1 MAASTGWV
9 LAVLQFAFALT
20 WIVYVVYLP
29 QLAVQA
35 GLSKDMVPWIL
46 LMDQAIFI
54 ACDWAAGV
62 YADRVAS
69 TMSRVGPRLA
79 LVTFASCIAF
89 VLLPWV
95 APKGSAP
102 LFLALTIL
110 WSASSSALRA
120 PPLMMLGR
128 HAAVPQRPWLAGLY
142 LFGVGAAGAG
152 APYLGSALKGIDP
165 QIPFAISSVAVF
177 LVTFAL
183 ARVERGMD
191 GTTSTIREHEWRFR
205 EASFG
210 AAVAFGVAMAL
221 LAMGYQAHFSLN
233 SAAAYL
239 QFAKPGDL
247 EHLMPVFWI
256 GFNLLM
262 LPATWLAKR
271 FGGFAVMTLAG
282 IVGVLAIFATQRVDS
297 LDALIAAQFVA
308 GGAWGTI
315 LMGACTAAIA
325 LGHPGRE
332 GSVTGLL
339 FSMLAVA
346 AFARIGFVLVVA
358 PSHPGLTL
366 FLPYFPALAWAAGT
380 FLIALLAAGP
390 ARLSRP
396 GGR

>member
-29 QLAVQA
+29 QLATQA
-35 GLSKDMVPWIL
+35 GLAKEAVPWIL

-69 TMSRVGPRLA
+69 TLSRIGPRLA
-79 LVTFASCIAF
+79 VVTFGSCLAF
-89 VLLPWV
+89 VALPWV
-95 APKGSAP
+95 APAGSVP

-120 PPLMMLGR
+120 PPLMLLGR
-128 HAAVPQRPWLAGLY
+128 HASVPQRPWLAGLY
-142 LFGVGAAGAG
+142 LFGVGAAGAA

-165 QIPFAISSVAVF
+165 HIPFVVSSVAVAV
-177 LVTFAL
+177 VTFAL
-183 ARVERGMD
+183 ARVELGMG
-191 GTTSTIREHEWRFR
+191 GTPSTIREHEWRFR

-210 AAVAFGVAMAL
+210 AALAFGVAIAL
-221 LAMGYQAHFSLN
+221 LAAGYQAHYSLN
-233 SAAAYL
+233 SAPAYL
-239 QFAKPGDL
+239 QYAKPADL

-282 IVGVLAIFATQRVDS
+282 IVGVLAIFATQRVGS

-346 AFARIGFVLVVA
+346 AFARIGFVHVVA
-358 PSHPGLTL
+358 PANPELRL
-366 FLPYFPALAWAAGT
+366 YLPHFPALAWAAGT
-380 FLIALLAAGP
+380 FLVALLAAGP
-390 ARLSRP
+390 GRLSRS